1 LIRSNLLFGS
11 ADCLFAFKKERRRVQ
26 KAGAAAYMADENLTQ
41 LCLFKDFKRE
51 MQSRLAD
58 LEYGSRRSMQD
69 MAMRMPLR

>member
-1 LIRSNLLFGS
+1 MSEDTQHVEFLLRKVTKLEEKIKS
-11 ADCLFAFKKERRRVQ
+11 
-26 KAGAAAYMADENLTQ
+26 MADENLTQ